1 MLFNIENTEK
11 YKKISLLG
19 LKINIKKKPI
29 INNICVINERLNEI
43 EDNMK
48 VINEIL
54 NLENKIVF
62 TKIYKTNYWGSKES
76 FSGQGSE
83 LKSTETLRN
92 KLIDIVKNYNIKSI
106 LDIPCGDFNWMKEI
120 VNNFESYTGCD
131 IVSEIVEANN
141 NKYSNENIKFKVLN
155 ICSDKL
161 YKVDL
166 IFTRDCLQH
175 LPLDYVIKAINN
187 IKNSGSKYLIASSM
201 PYIEDNLTNDINLG
215 DCRYLNLEKP
225 PFNFPKPILMIKEDY
240 QYTAPD
246 KYMGMWQIK
255 DL

>member
-1 MLFNIENTEK
+1 
-11 YKKISLLG
+11 
-19 LKINIKKKPI
+19 
-29 INNICVINERLNEI
+29 
-43 EDNMK
+43 MK

-62 TKIYKTNYWGSKES
+62 TKIYKTNYWGSKKS

-92 KLIDIVKNYNIKSI
+92 RLIDIVKNYNIKSI

-120 VNNFESYTGCD
+120 VNNFESYMGCD

-161 YKVDL
+161 DKVDL

-201 PYIEDNLTNDINLG
+201 PYIEDNLTNDSKAKN
-215 DCRYLNLEKP
+215 RV
-225 PFNFPKPILMIKEDY
+225 FNIY
-240 QYTAPD
+240 
-246 KYMGMWQIK
+246 
-255 DL
+255 

>member
-19 LKINIKKKPI
+19 LKINIKKKPT

-62 TKIYKTNYWGSKES
+62 IKIYKTNYWGSKES
-76 FSGQGSE
+76 FSGQGAE

-92 KLIDIVKNYNIKSI
+92 RLIDIVKNYNIKSI
-106 LDIPCGDFNWMKEI
+106 LYIPCGDFNWMKEI
-120 VNNFESYTGCD
+120 VNNFESYTGHD

-155 ICSDKL
+155 I
-161 YKVDL
+161 
-166 IFTRDCLQH
+166 
-175 LPLDYVIKAINN
+175 
-187 IKNSGSKYLIASSM
+187 M
-201 PYIEDNLTNDINLG
+201 
-215 DCRYLNLEKP
+215 
-225 PFNFPKPILMIKEDY
+225 
-240 QYTAPD
+240 
-246 KYMGMWQIK
+246 
-255 DL
+255 